1 MPFNILPYPCLTHP
15 PKSIRKPIR
24 SILTLKMAI
33 RQLLTPKMAI
43 RQLWTPKMA
52 IRQLLF
58 VIFDAI
64 RHIFDHNPDDWDR
77 GMEKNFSQIFQ
88 IT

>member
-33 RQLLTPKMAI
+33 RQLLT
-43 RQLWTPKMA
+43 LKMA

-77 GMEKNFSQIFQ
+77 GMEIFFFKFFKSPNS
-88 IT
+88 

>member
-33 RQLLTPKMAI
+33 RQLLTPKMA
-43 RQLWTPKMA
+43 KMA
-52 IRQLLF
+52 IRQLLV

-77 GMEKNFSQIFQ
+77 GMEKFFFQIFQ

>member
-33 RQLLTPKMAI
+33 RQLLTPKMA
-43 RQLWTPKMA
+43 KMA

-77 GMEKNFSQIFQ
+77 GMENFFFKFFKSPNS
-88 IT
+88 

>member
-33 RQLLTPKMAI
+33 RQLLT
-43 RQLWTPKMA
+43 LKMA

-77 GMEKNFSQIFQ
+77 GMENFFPNFSNHLIRKNLQ
-88 IT
+88 